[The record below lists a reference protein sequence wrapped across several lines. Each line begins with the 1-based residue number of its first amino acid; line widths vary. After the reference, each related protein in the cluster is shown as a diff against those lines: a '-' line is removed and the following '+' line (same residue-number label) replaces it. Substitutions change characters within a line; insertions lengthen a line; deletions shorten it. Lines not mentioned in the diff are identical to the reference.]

1 VVEGIARANV
11 AIRSAET
18 HGALCLELSEHP
30 GVADRANVGKDGF
43 HPSAVGHRRAAAAVL
58 DALSQDRAEWR
69 AYAA

>member
-1 VVEGIARANV
+1 MKHR
-11 AIRSAET
+11 
-18 HGALCLELSEHP
+18 HGLDRGEH
-30 GVADRANVGKDGF
+30 GF